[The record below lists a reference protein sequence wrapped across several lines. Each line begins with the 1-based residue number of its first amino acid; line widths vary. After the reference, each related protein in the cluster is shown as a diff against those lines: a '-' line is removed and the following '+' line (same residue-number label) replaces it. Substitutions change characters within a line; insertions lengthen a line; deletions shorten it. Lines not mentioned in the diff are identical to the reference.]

1 MRPLLRPLIAIA
13 VLLAAAGARAGN
25 WPQWRGPAGD
35 GVSTETGL
43 PIAFSESA
51 GVEWKCELPEWG
63 TSTPAVSGDAI
74 FLTSHAEDRRLLLLR
89 IDKQTGNVVW
99 TRQVG
104 TASAPRGSNPWDRSG
119 GHSFH
124 KDHNLASPS
133 PVTDGQVV
141 VGHFGNGDRAAYEF
155 DGEPLWQRNLQED
168 YGRYTL
174 GWGHANSPVLYGELV
189 ISVCI
194 QNSTR
199 GPAPRGPSYVVAHDK
214 RTGRQQWHVP
224 RPTEATGVSADSY
237 ATPILR
243 KAGERTE
250 LVVAGGQMLD
260 AYDPA
265 SGKRWWHLPGLVGNE
280 TIGSPVAA
288 HGMIYMTQAKGPLS
302 AVRPG
307 GDGERS
313 RDEIVWEFG
322 DCLWD
327 APSPVVWGEWI
338 FVVSNNGVARCL
350 GVHTG
355 RLLWKDRV
363 RGNYRAS
370 PLAAEGRVYFLNTE
384 GLMTVISASPRFDR
398 LTENRLDVEHTFAS
412 PAVSDGKLLLRGKKW
427 LYCIS
432 R

>member
-1 MRPLLRPLIAIA
+1 MRPILYPLIAICL
-13 VLLAAAGARAGN
+13 LLAASARADN
-25 WPQWRGPAGD
+25 WPQWRGPGGD
-35 GVSTETGL
+35 GVCRETGL
-43 PIAFSESA
+43 PVAWAEGS
-51 GVEWKCELPEWG
+51 GVDWKCPLPEWG
-63 TSTPAVSGDAI
+63 NSTPAVWGDAV
-74 FLTSHAEDRRLLLLR
+74 FLTSHVDDEKLLLLR
-89 IDKQTGNVVW
+89 IDKQSGRIAW

-104 TASAPRGSNPWDRSG
+104 ADRAPRGSNPFDRSG

-124 KDHNLASPS
+124 QDHNLASPS

-141 VGHFGNGDRAAYEF
+141 VVHFGNGNLAAYRF
-155 DGEPLWQRNLQED
+155 DGEPLWHRNLQED

-174 GWGHANSPVLYGELV
+174 GWGRANSPVLYGNLV

-194 QNSTR
+194 QDPSR
-199 GPAPRGPSYVVAHDK
+199 GPDPRAPSYVVAHDK
-214 RTGRQQWHVP
+214 RTGRQRWQVP
-224 RPTEATGVSADSY
+224 RPTEATHFSCDSY

-250 LVVAGGQMLD
+250 LVVAGGQVLD

-265 SGKRWWHLPGLVGNE
+265 SGKRWWHLSGLVGNE

-288 HGMIYMTQAKGPLS
+288 HGMIYMTQARAPLT
-302 AVRPG
+302 AVRPEG
-307 GDGERS
+307 EGERS
-313 RDEIVWEFG
+313 RDEIVWKYG

-338 FVVSNNGVARCL
+338 FLVSNNGVARCL
-350 GVHTG
+350 DARTG
-355 RLLWKDRV
+355 RLRWKARV

-370 PLAAEGRVYFLNTE
+370 PLAAEGRIYFLNTE
-384 GLMTVISASPRFDR
+384 GLTTVVSAAPRFDR
-398 LTENRLDVEHTFAS
+398 LTENQLDMEHTFAS